1 MQKSQNFYL
10 YFTDPRPIMGT
21 LILSSSAKNN
31 YCALK
36 CLVAASFCG
45 QPLTTKIDES
55 SKDKIAFEPFD
66 NQIDKDDN
74 LQGQV
79 SFSIWHSGQCSKK
92 HCGNYKRVVTKPK
105 SIATPFTTM
114 LQTKGKFV
122 NFLGTTYLCFIILDH
137 KR

>member
-1 MQKSQNFYL
+1 MQKSHNFYL

-21 LILSSSAKNN
+21 LILNNSARNN

-55 SKDKIAFEPFD
+55 SKEKIAFEPFD

-79 SFSIWHSGQCSKK
+79 SFSI
-92 HCGNYKRVVTKPK
+92 
-105 SIATPFTTM
+105 
-114 LQTKGKFV
+114 
-122 NFLGTTYLCFIILDH
+122 
-137 KR
+137 